1 MCKIGDC
8 VKILKGFSLGRQEV
22 SVGDL
27 GTITKFHDKGFV
39 EITPEKGIPFSIYV
53 GPKKE
58 FLESFY
64 SVVSLV

>member
-8 VKILKGFSLGRQEV
+8 VKVIKGFVLGKQEIF
-22 SVGDL
+22 VGDV
-27 GTITKFHDKGFV
+27 GTITKFHDNGFF
-39 EITPEKGIPFSIYV
+39 EITPEKGNPFSIYV

-64 SVVSLV
+64 SVFSLV